1 MTRFD
6 RDTAVTRVD
15 DGVFAATIDPGWRIT
30 RGPNGGYVAAILLRA
45 LTEAVDDPGR
55 PPRTFT
61 VHFTAPPEEGA
72 VRIETAI
79 ERSGRSLTT
88 VSGRMFQGNR
98 LCAVTLAAFSRSWP
112 GPEFQDV
119 VMPEVAPPEETD
131 LLTPGTTFWIPMR
144 ARYEQHAVSAEVV
157 PGSDDRALD
166 GGWVRLEEPR
176 LADALL
182 VAALTDCWPPS
193 VRSKLPGGLPRG
205 VPTVELTVHF
215 RTTLPLPDAKP
226 DDFYLARFETSIAR
240 EGFFEEEGEIWS
252 RSGVLIAQSRQLGLF
267 L

>member
-15 DGVFAATIDPGWRIT
+15 DGVFEATIDPGWRIT
-30 RGPNGGYVAAILLRA
+30 RGPNGGYVSAILLRA

-55 PPRTFT
+55 APRTFT
-61 VHFTAPPEEGA
+61 VHFTAPPEEA
-72 VRIETAI
+72 PVRIETAI

-88 VSGRMFQGNR
+88 VSGRMFQEGR

-119 VMPEVAPPEETD
+119 TMPEVAPPEEAEH
-131 LLTPGTTFWIPMR
+131 LTPGTTFWIPMR
-144 ARYEQHAVSAEVV
+144 ARYEQHALCLG
-157 PGSDDRALD
+157 PDDRALD

-182 VAALTDCWPPS
+182 VAALASCWPPS
-193 VRSKLPGGLPRG
+193 VRSKLPEGLPRG
-205 VPTVELTVHF
+205 VPTVELTIHF
-215 RTTLPLPDAKP
+215 RTTLPLPEAKP
-226 DDFYLARFETSIAR
+226 DDFYLARFGTGVAR

-252 RSGVLIAQSRQLGLF
+252 RSGILVAQSRQLGLF